1 MNILLLGSG
10 GREHALA
17 WKLVQSPLLTKLFI
31 SPGNAGTAKIGVN
44 LPISVKDFEGIKL
57 AVLTNCIDLVVVGP
71 EDPLVNGLHDFFLA
85 DEDLRKIP
93 VIGPVKQAAMLEG
106 SKDFAKQFMNRHGI
120 PTARHQ
126 TFELASIGQG
136 VDFLRTLKPP
146 YVLKADGLA
155 AGKGVVIC
163 KTLEEAVAELSV
175 MLQGSKFGEA
185 SNKVVIEEFLT
196 GVELSVFILT
206 DGKSYKLLPEA
217 KDYKK
222 IGEGDTGPNTGGM
235 GSVSPVPF
243 ADSPFMD
250 KIIRQ
255 VIEPTMNGLV
265 AEGIEYKG
273 FIFFGLI
280 KVGDDPYMIE
290 YNCRLGDPEAE
301 SVIPR
306 MRNDL
311 IQLFLALANQSLHAE
326 EILVVPQATA
336 TVMLVSKGYPGEY
349 EKGKE
354 IVGEG
359 DISDSLVFHAGT
371 SINHQ
376 TGKNISNGGRVIAI
390 TSMGNSMK
398 EALLKSYKNAEKI
411 SFDGKNFRHDIGF
424 DL

>member
-44 LPISVKDFEGIKL
+44 LPISVNDFEGIKL
-57 AVLTNCIDLVVVGP
+57 AVLTHCIDIVVAGP

-175 MLQGSKFGEA
+175 LLQGSKFGEA

-290 YNCRLGDPEAE
+290 YNCRLGDPETE

-311 IQLFLALANQSLHAE
+311 VQLFLAVANQSLHAE